1 MKPDEKPIRQSW
13 LLRYVL
19 RLIIIMSAVVGWF
32 LGNWHGAAIGF
43 FIGCVIGVVAW
54 SAIYFVLAKSRRTKR
69 FSEIAS
75 LSDEDLKNIAVD
87 PTHRD
92 FGYAIMELDRRG
104 ITVRPS
110 VETLLEL
117 LLSPNPNRRAIGY
130 SNLGIIYPT
139 VFEKVAG
146 QGTSSS
152 DSPEVWQQ
160 RITVFKTAN

>member
-13 LLRYVL
+13 LLRYL
-19 RLIIIMSAVVGWF
+19 PRLMIIMSAVVGWF
-32 LGNWHGAAIGF
+32 LGHWSGVAIGF
-43 FIGCVIGVVAW
+43 FIGCAIGVLAW
-54 SAIYFVLAKSRRTKR
+54 AAIYFVLAKSRRTKR

-75 LSDEDLKNIAVD
+75 LSDEDLKKIGVD
-87 PTHRD
+87 PTHHD

-110 VETLLEL
+110 IKTLFEL

-130 SNLGIIYPT
+130 SNLGIMYPK
-139 VFEKVAG
+139 VFKKFVGE
-146 QGTSSS
+146 GTSSS

-160 RITVFKTAN
+160 RITAFKEPK